1 MTSKDITIVITTYK
15 SEEKIESCLNSIDS
29 KIRVIIIENSSN
41 KKFKND
47 IENKFSNVEC
57 VLTNDNL
64 GYGRANNIGL
74 KKVTT
79 RYSLILNPD
88 TILEKETID
97 NFFVF
102 LKKNINFAILGPLQN
117 ENSLESET
125 HNHHQSDYFEADSV
139 KGFAMFLNMSKF
151 SQIGFFDEK
160 FFLYLEEVDLCK
172 RVKKINEKIYINKN
186 IKIFHFGGK
195 SVKESLFYQIE
206 LTRNWHWMW
215 SFFYFNKKHQNYFYA
230 LVLIFPKFFS
240 ALFKSFFYKFFFKSK
255 KSEIYSKRLSGLFN
269 SIIGKPSWYRPTLD

>member
-1 MTSKDITIVITTYK
+1 MTSKDISIVITTYK

-97 NFFVF
+97 NFFIF

-151 SQIGFFDEK
+151 MNIGFFDE
-160 FFLYLEEVDLCK
+160 
-172 RVKKINEKIYINKN
+172 I
-186 IKIFHFGGK
+186 
-195 SVKESLFYQIE
+195 
-206 LTRNWHWMW
+206 
-215 SFFYFNKKHQNYFYA
+215 FFY
-230 LVLIFPKFFS
+230 I
-240 ALFKSFFYKFFFKSK
+240 
-255 KSEIYSKRLSGLFN
+255 
-269 SIIGKPSWYRPTLD
+269 